1 MARPRK
7 NAARAQNS
15 LLTPDEVVE
24 IPVEEQPYPL
34 PEGWK
39 WERGNSLWK
48 PQETEKPT
56 GEFFYYID
64 IDAVDNKQQKVI
76 SPKKIPLSQAPSR
89 ASRKLHEGDTI
100 FSLVRPYLRNIA
112 YIDEDISSC
121 IASTG
126 FYICSPL
133 KSVNSRFLYWL
144 MTSDYVVLGLNKFM
158 KGDNSPSIRKN
169 DIENFPFPLPPID
182 EQQRIVDRIES
193 LFAKLDDAKAKAEA
207 VLDGF
212 EIRKAAILHKAFTGE
227 LTAKWREIR
236 GIKKENNAVKIKDI
250 LSDIKY
256 GTSEKS
262 DYTYTGLPVICIP
275 NITGSSVDLEDL
287 KFLKSSKS
295 SDYDLVERNDILM
308 IRSNGSRELVGK
320 CALVDEAIVGKAY
333 ASFLIRLRPNPTI
346 NPKYLL
352 GFLNSSLARNQLF
365 AKAKSSAGIHNINS
379 KEICSVDI
387 WLPDKKEQ
395 QEIVR
400 ILDNLLAKERHI
412 REAAENALS
421 QIDLMK
427 KAILARA
434 FRGELGTHGS
444 ARDTLQNNGSM

>member
-7 NAARAQNS
+7 NAAKVQGS
-15 LLTPDEVVE
+15 LLAPDEVAE

-112 YIDEDISSC
+112 YIDEDVSRC

-193 LFAKLDDAKAKAEA
+193 LFARLDEAKSKAEA

-227 LTAKWREIR
+227 LTERWREENKIQ
-236 GIKKENNAVKIKDI
+236 ISSWKEESITS
-250 LSDIKY
+250 LCHSLKY
-256 GTSEKS
+256 GTAKKS
-262 DYTYTGLPVICIP
+262 KEIGSTVVLRMGNLQDGEIDWSNLAYSDDQDDIQKYLLFP
-275 NITGSSVDLEDL
+275 NDVLFNRTNSS
-287 KFLKSSKS
+287 
-295 SDYDLVERNDILM
+295 
-308 IRSNGSRELVGK
+308 ELVGK
-320 CALVDEAIVGKAY
+320 TAIYRGEYPAIY
-333 ASFLIRLRPNPTI
+333 AGYLIKMNYKKNRLTGP
-346 NPKYLL
+346 YLNYVM
-352 GFLNSSLARNQLF
+352 NSH
-365 AKAKSSAGIHNINS
+365 KAKEYCNNVKSDGVNQSNINA
-379 KEICSVDI
+379 KKLGAFVISVPS
-387 WLPDKKEQ
+387 LPEQ

>member
-7 NAARAQNS
+7 TPATLQGS
-15 LLTPDEVVE
+15 LLTLPPDENE
-24 IPVEEQPYPL
+24 DAIPVGEQPYPL
-34 PEGWK
+34 PKGWK
-39 WERGNSLWK
+39 WVRGKSLWK

-76 SPKKIPLSQAPSR
+76 SPKKIPVSQAPSR

-112 YIDEDISSC
+112 YIDKDISNC

-133 KSVNSRFLYWL
+133 KNVNSHFLYWL

-169 DIENFPFPLPPID
+169 DIENFLFPLPPLCD
-182 EQQRIVDRIES
+182 QQRIVTHIES
-193 LFAKLDDAKAKAEA
+193 LFTKLDEAKEKAEA
-207 VLDGF
+207 VLNGF
-212 EIRKAAILHKAFTGE
+212 ETRKAAILHKAFTGE
-227 LTAKWREIR
+227 LTEKWREKHS
-236 GIKKENNAVKIKDI
+236 IKKDNNTVKIKTI

-262 DYTYTGLPVICIP
+262 DYTYTGLPIIRIP
-275 NITGSSVDLEDL
+275 NIAEGTVNLNDL
-287 KFLKSSKS
+287 KFLKSSECS
-295 SDYDLVERNDILM
+295 AYDLVEQNDILM

-320 CALVDEAIVGKAY
+320 CALVDEAIAGRAY
-333 ASFLIRLRPNPTI
+333 ASFLIRLRPKSTI
-346 NPKYLL
+346 NAKYLL
-352 GFLNSSLARNQLF
+352 SFLNSPIARNQF
-365 AKAKSSAGIHNINS
+365 FTKAKSSAGINNINS

-387 WLPDKKEQ
+387 WLPNKKEQ
-395 QEIVR
+395 HEITLV
-400 ILDNLLAKERHI
+400 LDNLLAKEQQAK
-412 REAAENALS
+412 EAAESVLER
-421 QIDLMK
+421 IDLMK
-427 KAILARA
+427 KAILAKA
-434 FRGELGTHGS
+434 FRGELGEQLTAS
-444 ARDTLQNNGSM
+444 V

>member
-7 NAARAQNS
+7 NAAKVQGS
-15 LLTPDEVVE
+15 LLAPDEVAE

-193 LFAKLDDAKAKAEA
+193 LFARLDEAKSKAEA

-227 LTAKWREIR
+227 LTERWREENKIQ
-236 GIKKENNAVKIKDI
+236 ISSWKEESITS
-250 LSDIKY
+250 LCHSLKY
-256 GTSEKS
+256 GTAKKS
-262 DYTYTGLPVICIP
+262 KEIGSTVVLRMGNLQDGEIDWSNLAYSDDQDDIQKYLLFP
-275 NITGSSVDLEDL
+275 NDVLFNRTNSS
-287 KFLKSSKS
+287 
-295 SDYDLVERNDILM
+295 
-308 IRSNGSRELVGK
+308 ELVGK
-320 CALVDEAIVGKAY
+320 TAIYRGEYPAIY
-333 ASFLIRLRPNPTI
+333 AGYLIKMNYKKNRLTGP
-346 NPKYLL
+346 YLNYVM
-352 GFLNSSLARNQLF
+352 NSH
-365 AKAKSSAGIHNINS
+365 KAKEYCNNVKSDGVNQSNINA
-379 KEICSVDI
+379 KKLGAFVISVPS
-387 WLPDKKEQ
+387 LPEQ

-400 ILDNLLAKERHI
+400 ILDNLLAKERYI

>member
-7 NAARAQNS
+7 NAAKAQGS
-15 LLTPDEVVE
+15 LLAQDEVAE

-39 WERGNSLWK
+39 WVWLGDLCSFVGGGTPDKSKCEYWNGNIPWASVKDIKGTYLYDTIDHITDSGVK
-48 PQETEKPT
+48 NSATNICRP
-56 GEFFYYID
+56 GELIL
-64 IDAVDNKQQKVI
+64 VTRI
-76 SPKKIPLSQAPSR
+76 SPAKTIISKINTAINQDLKIVQSSIYVKFLHYYFCNFEDVFLQKARGITVKGITISR
-89 ASRKLHEGDTI
+89 VQTTE
-100 FSLVRPYLRNIA
+100 
-112 YIDEDISSC
+112 
-121 IASTG
+121 
-126 FYICSPL
+126 
-133 KSVNSRFLYWL
+133 
-144 MTSDYVVLGLNKFM
+144 
-158 KGDNSPSIRKN
+158 
-169 DIENFPFPLPPID
+169 FPLPPRD

-193 LFAKLDDAKAKAEA
+193 LFAKLDEAKEKAEA

-236 GIKKENNAVKIKDI
+236 GIKKENNTVKIKDI

-262 DYTYTGLPVICIP
+262 DYTYTGLPVIRIP

-295 SDYDLVERNDILM
+295 SDYNLVERNDILM

-320 CALVDEAIVGKAY
+320 CALVDEVIVGKAY

-400 ILDNLLAKERHI
+400 ILDSLLEKEQQVK
-412 REAAENALS
+412 EAAENVLN

-434 FRGELGTHGS
+434 FRGELGTHDS
-444 ARDTLQNNGSM
+444 ERNSPRTSGSM

>member
-7 NAARAQNS
+7 NAAEVQDI
-15 LLTPDEVVE
+15 LLTPDESAI

-39 WERGNSLWK
+39 WVKGSSLLG
-48 PQETEKPT
+48 PQESQKPT
-56 GEFFYYID
+56 GDFFYYID
-64 IDAVDNKQQKVI
+64 IDAIDNKQQKVT
-76 SPKKIPLSQAPSR
+76 SPKEISVSKAPSR
-89 ASRKLHEGDTI
+89 ASRKVHEGDTI

-112 YIDEDISSC
+112 YIDFSLSNC

-126 FYICSPL
+126 LYICTPL
-133 KSVNSRFLYWL
+133 RCTNSRFLYWL
-144 MTSDYVVLGLNKFM
+144 MTSEYVVMGLNKFM
-158 KGDNSPSIRKN
+158 KGDNSPSIRKD
-169 DIENFPFPLPPID
+169 DIENFPFPLPPLD
-182 EQQRIVDRIES
+182 DQQRIVDCIES
-193 LFAKLDDAKAKAEA
+193 LFAKLDEAREKAEA

-212 EIRKAAILHKAFTGE
+212 ESRKAAILHKAFTGE

-236 GIKKENNAVKIKDI
+236 GIKKEDNTAKIKNI

-262 DYTYTGLPVICIP
+262 DYTYTGLPVIRIP

-287 KFLKSSKS
+287 KFLKSSRS

-352 GFLNSSLARNQLF
+352 GFLSSSLARNQLF
-365 AKAKSSAGIHNINS
+365 AKAKSSAGINNINS

-387 WLPDKKEQ
+387 WLPDMEEQ
-395 QEIVR
+395 NEIVR
-400 ILDNLLAKERHI
+400 ILDSLLATEQQIKEV
-412 REAAENALS
+412 AENVLN
-421 QIDLMK
+421 QIDVMK
-427 KAILARA
+427 KAILTKA
-434 FRGELGTHGS
+434 FRGELTRHIH
-444 ARDTLQNNGSM
+444 N